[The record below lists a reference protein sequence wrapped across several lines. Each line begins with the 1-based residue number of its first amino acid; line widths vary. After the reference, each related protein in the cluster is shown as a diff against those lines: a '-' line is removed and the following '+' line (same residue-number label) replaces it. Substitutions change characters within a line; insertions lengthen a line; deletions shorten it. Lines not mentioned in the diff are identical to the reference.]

1 MIKYDGKNHWILA
14 SLVWIEVENR
24 DAGVPSVESVLTTSS
39 LFAGSY
45 EIEECSRCGCDSVS
59 HDSHYRWRTLCGKYS
74 PRHGEEIIR
83 LQHGPNVN
91 VWKMNVYFT
100 FRSDGTVQDKGFNF
114 SFIAL
119 SDVSKL
125 SRNLSSSQLERNQS
139 GLGSHVCNRVYM
151 SHIPPLSPIW
161 RGSGMRLSWQ
171 RLRGRLKEGYIS
183 ALFSHPLNRRS
194 VDKLIS

>member
-14 SLVWIEVENR
+14 WLVWIEVENR
-24 DAGVPSVESVLTTSS
+24 DTGVPSVERVLTTSS

-45 EIEECSRCGCDSVS
+45 EIEECSRCGCDSVAY
-59 HDSHYRWRTLCGKYS
+59 DYRYGWPRRTLCGKYS
-74 PRHGEEIIR
+74 SRHGEEIIR
-83 LQHGPNVN
+83 RQHGPNVN
-91 VWKMNVYFT
+91 VWKMTVYFT
-100 FRSDGTVQDKGFNF
+100 FRSDVTVQDKGFNF

-139 GLGSHVCNRVYM
+139 GLGSHGCNRVYM
-151 SHIPPLSPIW
+151 SHIPPLSPIC

-183 ALFSHPLNRRS
+183 ALFSHPLNGRS
-194 VDKLIS
+194 VD